1 IVWLGDF
8 NRHYPYW
15 DNHNNTRIFTKKAT
29 KAAETLIEAVAV
41 AGLEM
46 ALPHGIPTHVQ
57 NVTKLWTRLDQV

>member
-1 IVWLGDF
+1 IVWLGNF

-46 ALPHGIPTHVQ
+46 ALPHGIPT
-57 NVTKLWTRLDQV
+57 